1 MYNGN
6 IETSDLPQAYSL
18 VIAWES
24 LNWKLEGWFNDLS
37 SNGQIISS
45 SELQE
50 PCLVID
56 EFVAGQVLVT
66 ICYYRLRITANFPL
80 ISHFLE
86 LATHNREDNK
96 FQMEQLKM
104 RLHPVIRNDRE
115 ALQELRSIFHA
126 ICTVHESFMIK
137 YASWYTC
144 NYTSTNTPFP
154 EFSVSGFIYS
164 AYVSL
169 VLTITLHY
177 LAILLVEKHAPDT
190 LSTFPLTELRHET
203 EESLETMKKIGK
215 SSLVTQKARC
225 CIKQLLALL
234 DTLGDLQ
241 QNFDKEGLD

>member
-1 MYNGN
+1 LYNGN
-6 IETSDLPQAYSL
+6 IETSDLPQTHSL
-18 VIAWES
+18 VIAWEA
-24 LNWKLEGWFNDLS
+24 LNWKLEAWFNDLS
-37 SNGQIISS
+37 SNGQTISS

-56 EFVAGQVLVT
+56 EFVARQVVVT
-66 ICYYRLRITANFPL
+66 IYYYRLRITANFPL

-86 LATHNREDNK
+86 LATHKREDNE
-96 FQMEQLKM
+96 FQMEQLKK
-104 RLHPVIRNDRE
+104 RLRPVIQNDRE

-144 NYTSTNTPFP
+144 NYTSTNTLCPKFIVN
-154 EFSVSGFIYS
+154 SFIYS

-190 LSTFPLTELRHET
+190 LSPSPQTELRHET

-215 SSLVTQKARC
+215 SSLVTQKAIC

-234 DTLGDLQ
+234 DTLGELQ
-241 QNFDKEGLD
+241 QKFEKEGLD